1 MSHRILLVDDHSDT
15 LMVLSRLLKR
25 AGHQVFCAETAAAA
39 RRVAEE
45 TPLDI
50 LLIDLGL
57 PDQDGRDLLRS
68 LRGSCTAPAIAL
80 TGFGGEHDIESCL
93 TAGFARHLVKPVT
106 FEALMAA
113 VDAACAAVHR
123 GTVGSPFPALPTHRH

>member
-1 MSHRILLVDDHSDT
+1 MFYRILLVDDHTDT

-39 RRVAEE
+39 RRAAEE
-45 TPLDI
+45 TTLDI

-57 PDQDGRDLLRS
+57 PDLDGRDLLRS

-93 TAGFARHLVKPVT
+93 SAGFARHLVKPVT

-113 VDAACAAVHR
+113 VDAAWATVHPAP
-123 GTVGSPFPALPTHRH
+123 VDSSHPALPTHRH